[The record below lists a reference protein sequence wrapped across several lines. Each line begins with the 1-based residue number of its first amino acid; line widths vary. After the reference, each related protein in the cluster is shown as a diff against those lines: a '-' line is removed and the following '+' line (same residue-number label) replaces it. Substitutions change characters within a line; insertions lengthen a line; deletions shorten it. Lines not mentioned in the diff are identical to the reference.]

1 MLLLIR
7 VPLIRGRQTV
17 NNRVVMER
25 EEATVVSDMDG
36 RASYLTVVDDGY
48 ATATPGAA
56 VPVEVHAADPV
67 SEIGVSTQL
76 RPQAAVRIV
85 DASDASATVALV
97 IADVADEALIRRLRA
112 LHRERG
118 LAIVLV
124 IGQLDPRALVAVVDS
139 GVCAVVP
146 RAESTPERL
155 VQVVQGAAR
164 GKAELPPQLLRHLL
178 DQVGRLNRD
187 LLEPRGLSFAGLT
200 RREQDV
206 LELVADGLSTREVAV
221 RLAYS
226 ERTIKNVL
234 QDLTV
239 RLHLRNRT
247 QAVAY
252 AVRNGWI

>member
-1 MLLLIR
+1 M
-7 VPLIRGRQTV
+7 

-25 EEATVVSDMDG
+25 EEAAVMSDMDG
-36 RASYLTVVDDGY
+36 RANYLTVVDDGY
-48 ATATPGAA
+48 ATATAGAA

-155 VQVVQGAAR
+155 VQVVQAAAR
-164 GKAELPPQLLRHLL
+164 GKAELPPQLLRH
-178 DQVGRLNRD
+178 

-234 QDLTV
+234 QDLTA

-252 AVRNGWI
+252 AIRNGWI